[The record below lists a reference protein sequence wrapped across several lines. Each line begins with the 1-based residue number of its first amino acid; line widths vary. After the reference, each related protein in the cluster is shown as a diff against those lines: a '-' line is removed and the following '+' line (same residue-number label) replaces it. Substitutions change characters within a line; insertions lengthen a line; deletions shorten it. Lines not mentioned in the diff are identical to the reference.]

1 MHQKMKI
8 TLTTEQIAESLRAYS
23 QNAWTY
29 EGSLEIAEWLEEN
42 EAHAGEEFEFDAA
55 AIHGAFSEFKTATEA
70 AQNFGWAPDETEFD
84 AANEAAAVAWLE
96 MRTDIRIFPYGII
109 VVSF

>member
-1 MHQKMKI
+1 MKQTMKI
-8 TLTTEQIAESLRAYS
+8 TLTTEQIAQSLRLYS
-23 QNAWTY
+23 ENAWTY
-29 EGSLEIAEWLEEN
+29 EGSLEIATWLQEN
-42 EAHAGEEFEFDAA
+42 EEHAGEEFEFDAA

-84 AANEAAAVAWLE
+84 AANEAAAVSWLE
-96 MRTDIRIFPYGII
+96 MRTDVRIFPYGII